1 MNHRT
6 TTRIAVALGVGVA
19 VALVADVAAA
29 AGEGGAPSPDWGR
42 LGASIVNFIIYVG
55 AIAFL
60 GGKMI
65 NGFYADRRGELLK
78 NIEAS
83 KAQREAAEAEL
94 AEHMARLE
102 AFDAERTALLA
113 EFRELGERERERIV
127 ADARD
132 AAEKM
137 KADAALTASVEARRA
152 TADIEARLI
161 DRALAG
167 AKAELE
173 KRLDAGA
180 RASLIDAGIDAV
192 RTSSPTVH

>member
-6 TTRIAVALGVGVA
+6 TTRIAVALGVGA
-19 VALVADVAAA
+19 FVALAADFAAA
-29 AGEGGAPSPDWGR
+29 ADGESHGPDWGQ
-42 LGASIVNFIIYVG
+42 LGAAIVNFVIYVS
-55 AIAFL
+55 AIVFL
-60 GGKMI
+60 GGKAI
-65 NGFYADRRGELLK
+65 NGFFANRRGELLK

-83 KAQREAAEAEL
+83 KAKREAAEAEL
-94 AEHMARLE
+94 ADHLARLE
-102 AFDAERTALLA
+102 QFDAEREALLA
-113 EFRELGERERERIV
+113 EFRALGERERDRIIEEG
-127 ADARD
+127 RD

-152 TADIEARLI
+152 TADLEARLI

-192 RTSSPTVH
+192 GSSAPTVH